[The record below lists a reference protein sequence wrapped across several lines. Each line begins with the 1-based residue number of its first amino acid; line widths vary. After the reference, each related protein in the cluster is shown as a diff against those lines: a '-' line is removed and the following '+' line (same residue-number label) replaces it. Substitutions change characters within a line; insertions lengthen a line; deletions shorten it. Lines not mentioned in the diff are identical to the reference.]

1 MKAPQDP
8 ARRKFVTDLSLTTA
22 ALIAAPTLS
31 RAAGVFKPDSITV
44 GEIIDKFIKNIP
56 GAPFPK
62 TVDTLKSGS
71 RDMVVANIVTTMFAT
86 VDVIRQA
93 IDFGANFIIA
103 HEPTFYNH
111 EDNVDWLQNDPVYQ
125 YKYNLI
131 KQHNITI
138 WRNHDYIHSLVPD
151 GVTTGVVEKLGWKQ
165 YQRSANTFVMEPGVS
180 LQNLIGHAKQK
191 LGAPMVRYIGDLN
204 QSCKNILLMPGAAG
218 GVNQVTNIR
227 NIKPDVLVCGEISE
241 WETAEYVR
249 DARAEGQN
257 IALVLLGHIPSEEA
271 GSEFML
277 QWLKE
282 NVPSIKAK
290 HVSSGNSLSFA

>member
-22 ALIAAPTLS
+22 ALIAAPTLT

-71 RDMVVANIVTTMFAT
+71 RDMVVINIVTTMFAT
-86 VDVIRQA
+86 VDAIRQA

-151 GVTTGVVEKLGWKQ
+151 GVTTGVVEKLGWKS
-165 YQRSANTFVMEPGVS
+165 YQRSANTFVMEPGIS
-180 LQNLIGHAKQK
+180 LQNLIDHAKQK
-191 LGAPMVRYIGDLN
+191 LGATMVRYIGDLN

-218 GVNQVTNIR
+218 GVNQITNIR
-227 NIKPDVLVCGEISE
+227 NIKPDVLICGEISE

-282 NVPSIKAK
+282 NVPSIKSK
-290 HVSSGNSLSFA
+290 HIPSGNSLSFA